1 LTKIR
6 LLSVLCYFGFA
17 PQFRLLGINRERNDV
32 LKHHINNGLILSTV
46 LLSSIIFCIV
56 ILFSEYFIEYHVPLE
71 LIVVQL
77 VFTISAIPTLFWG
90 LLTIFGVSQAFR
102 GSTMPI
108 PIVSQLSRIRGIEI
122 LSIFCG
128 LLLQLAIIL
137 PVRAN
142 YLVRSPSY
150 PASVYIL
157 YETTDYFQLTHEKYW
172 YYTVPRWLIAA
183 EFYRISESAVN
194 RWGAG
199 SVAIE
204 PLIEANLTKAF
215 QEGRL
220 VIVTAHGG
228 YIPGTISYSQ
238 NPNEYYAPEDIEKNG
253 GIGPNLQFV
262 YITGCN
268 VGNQEDVWKKS
279 LEGVDLVVFDRIS
292 FEQEHFLW
300 YIFNGPMVVSNLK

>member
-1 LTKIR
+1 MSTR
-6 LLSVLCYFGFA
+6 LLSVLCYLGLA
-17 PQFRLLGINRERNDV
+17 PQFRLLEINSANSDV
-32 LKHHINNGLILSTV
+32 LKHHIRNGLILSTIL
-46 LLSSIIFCIV
+46 LLSIVFCIV
-56 ILFSEYFIEYHVPLE
+56 ILFSEYLIEYHMPLE
-71 LIVVQL
+71 LIIVQL
-77 VFTISAIPTLFWG
+77 VFITSAIPTLFWG
-90 LLTIFGVSQAFR
+90 LLTIFGIFQALR

-108 PIVSQLSRIRGIEI
+108 PVVSQLSRIKGIEI

-128 LLLQLAIIL
+128 LLLQLAMIL

-142 YLVRSPSY
+142 YLVRSPSD

-157 YETTDYFQLTHEKYW
+157 YETTDYLQLKHEKYW
-172 YYTVPRWLIAA
+172 YYTVPRWLIVT
-183 EFYRISESAVN
+183 EFYRISESAVH

-204 PLIEANLTKAF
+204 PLTEANLTTAF

-220 VIVTAHGG
+220 VVVTAHGG
-228 YIPGTISYSQ
+228 YIPGTISYSR
-238 NPNEYYAPEDIEKNG
+238 NPKEYYAPEDIKENG

-268 VGNQEDVWKKS
+268 VGDQEDAWKKS
-279 LEGVDLVVFDRIS
+279 LKGVELVVFDRIS

-300 YIFNGPMVVSNLK
+300 YIFSGPRVVSNLK

>member
-1 LTKIR
+1 MSIR
-6 LLSVLCYFGFA
+6 ILSVLCYLGLA
-17 PQFRLLGINRERNDV
+17 PQFRLLGINRANSDV
-32 LKHHINNGLILSTV
+32 LKHHIRNGLILSTI
-46 LLSSIIFCIV
+46 LSLSIIFCIV
-56 ILFSEYFIEYHVPLE
+56 ILFSEYFIESHVPLE

-77 VFTISAIPTLFWG
+77 VFITSAIPTLFWG
-90 LLTIFGVSQAFR
+90 LLTIFGIFQALR
-102 GSTMPI
+102 SSTMPI
-108 PIVSQLSRIRGIEI
+108 PVVSQLSRIKGIEI

-128 LLLQLAIIL
+128 LLLQLAIVL

-142 YLVRSPSY
+142 FLVRSPSY

-157 YETTDYFQLTHEKYW
+157 YETTDYLQFTHEKYW
-172 YYTVPRWLIAA
+172 YYTVPRWLIVT
-183 EFYRISESAVN
+183 EFYGISESAVN

-204 PLIEANLTKAF
+204 PLTEANLTNAF
-215 QEGRL
+215 QVGRL

-238 NPNEYYAPEDIEKNG
+238 NLYEYYAPEDIKKNG

-268 VGNQEDVWKKS
+268 VGDQEAVWKKS
-279 LEGVDLVVFDRIS
+279 LEGVELVVFDRIS

-300 YIFNGPMVVSNLK
+300 YLFNGPMVVSHLK